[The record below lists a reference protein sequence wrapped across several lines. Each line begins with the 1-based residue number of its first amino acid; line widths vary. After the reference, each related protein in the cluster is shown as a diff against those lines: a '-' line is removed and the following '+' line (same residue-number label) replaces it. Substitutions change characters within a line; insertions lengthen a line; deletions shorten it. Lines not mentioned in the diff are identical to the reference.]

1 MKHENWRG
9 FNVGKWQESIDV
21 RNFIQENYKEY
32 TGDDRFL
39 AGATDRTSALMKK
52 VQSLFAL
59 ERQYGGVLDIDT
71 VNVSSLTSY
80 APGYIDKGNE
90 IIVGMQTNRP
100 LKRGVNPFGGMR
112 MVRQACEAYGYKLS
126 DTVEQEFRFRTTH
139 NDGVFRVYTDE
150 MRAARKC
157 HVITGLPDAYGRG
170 RIIGDY
176 RRVALYG
183 VDRLIEEKELDKAS
197 LAGDVFTADRIKLDE
212 ELFQQ
217 IKFLG

>member
-1 MKHENWRG
+1 MKHRNWRG

-39 AGATDRTSALMKK
+39 AGATERTSALMKK

-100 LKRGVNPFGGMR
+100 
-112 MVRQACEAYGYKLS
+112 
-126 DTVEQEFRFRTTH
+126 
-139 NDGVFRVYTDE
+139 
-150 MRAARKC
+150 
-157 HVITGLPDAYGRG
+157 
-170 RIIGDY
+170 
-176 RRVALYG
+176 
-183 VDRLIEEKELDKAS
+183 
-197 LAGDVFTADRIKLDE
+197 
-212 ELFQQ
+212 
-217 IKFLG
+217 